1 MQTSVRIQNVLSQQ
15 AQKQAVKPINTAN
28 VLQIY
33 TVQKEPADFIYMFS
47 ENELHLR
54 HVSEQAQL
62 MELINQNAQIN
73 TPVATRDF
81 VIRFYNKDGSKTTIK
96 QVIVSKSGSKAET
109 ILILTSNGIDSC
121 LFRIPLKYFVLTLAQ
136 NGKLQQFSFAVKG
149 NDIATICRNFD
160 KYPKLGQFGSIN
172 SDLIVGYEMDS
183 QSLVL
188 INYSDV
194 NGGLTRYKHEVQT
207 FSLVQQPSNILVD
220 TRGLM
225 HKMNQIT
232 EVLPNKSGIYMILD
246 RLACVDLFE
255 YYLNNRNID
264 IREVQQPGFQIQS
277 KYSYLRQ
284 LYPLHLIPKGFKPEL
299 QKLISASA
307 AVTIPKTSKS
317 PEQFF
322 ILTCMA
328 WRNDIEKDNQPRFTQ
343 QYQTNSQF
351 ITGVPDEVFVK
362 HNIFLYSQKKLVAY
376 AAVNY
381 YPDILQV
388 SQDQR
393 YIFVASS
400 KSFMTN
406 IFKIEEQNGK
416 ISLVQEKPVQHPH
429 QVTQLTSVCSTL
441 SGWLLMFDNKNS
453 VYTYKGD
460 LKQYSCVSNK
470 CQNNFGELN
479 LPVKPLRLSPQKQV
493 TFADQLNVNDLN
505 TNTDEQVRRLTET
518 KIPGIQGFMTSSLFS
533 PINETFIRRAHKQPQ
548 LEQTSTKLAN
558 DLIELAI
565 DLGEEAPSNDLK
577 EFQEIFV
584 QYFRI
589 YEQLRLIEEFV
600 ALILNPNIEEENIQH
615 LDIEMRDLLLNH
627 LQDCAITIRNSR
639 HVLGN
644 PEFYFSELKYVNNII
659 FQILQ
664 PHEKDL
670 QLNFQLL
677 HVVRSVMKRDA
688 VDSTFLQELHKLLE
702 NSINT
707 IEITNSDVCKI
718 IMTEYQEEIKK
729 QGKLIPIVQIVA
741 QKTQQMTEYFQTCCS
756 YKTQVLSALH
766 YQTVKNQER
775 LNQLNE
781 SSISYSFLGTKPQ
794 TLQQHTKLI
803 DSKIQEQDKAIDQLV
818 DSPDIRNFD
827 KIPENLE
834 KELKANMYANKKQKI
849 YEKPNMF
856 KVGSPIAQNTQI
868 TEQQNSDLQS
878 FEEMDELD
886 DMSLRAP
893 AVELQ
898 NDAKTV
904 SMLKTQETTNKQV
917 IKDQAIQKSDLITEQ
932 SKVNKSQPQQQVNSI
947 NEYTYEEIQEY
958 EEIDEANEANK
969 DSVVEKASEIV
980 KAPIVEVVDKKV
992 VNNVLD
998 SQFIAPMI
1006 MSIDPSKQINQ
1017 QSINET
1023 QAQVQKETLGE
1034 GKQKNSKHVK
1044 QTDEAKDYTYDYE
1057 NQYYYEEYDDEEMN
1071 PDALEIDIEKSQAKS
1086 AVETEE
1092 QRLEKLKQFEKEQAL
1107 QQSILLKTQ
1116 QDEQEKIAQAAKS
1129 QDLSK
1134 STKPEEEKLTKEQI
1148 KLQQK
1153 KQKEEELRKEKE
1165 EKEKQRKEKELK
1177 KQKEIEEKEAQ
1188 RLQLIKDKEAEK
1200 QKAKEL
1206 KLQKEAELKKEQQ
1219 DKLNKSKPPKPEPK
1233 LDSTNTV
1240 KTTNPEPE
1248 KQPKTTELENT
1259 TSQPIEIEK
1268 PSNPEQSV
1276 SKPISDPNQAFIANS
1291 ETQPQVTIVHDSE
1304 QISSAIPVDQL
1315 ATSQYGSLAGYN
1327 NIVDTQEQLEKEKL
1341 IQRMKEQEQIKL
1353 KAKQKAQ
1360 EQNIL
1365 LKDKTLAF
1373 TETKQEIA
1381 EPTELTNI
1389 EQSLTKTD
1397 LKTTGIQGIQYNMS
1411 TSIINKDK
1419 MMQSALEDQDELIK
1433 TFESMIKTRI
1443 QLQQSLNQSGNGNG
1457 AKFSKD
1463 FSNIKHFPKSNL
1475 ASMIS
1480 TKIEKSYMHNS
1491 LLNSKLRASQN
1502 E

>member
-1 MQTSVRIQNVLSQQ
+1 M
-15 AQKQAVKPINTAN
+15 INFN
-28 VLQIY
+28 L
-33 TVQKEPADFIYMFS
+33 
-47 ENELHLR
+47 
-54 HVSEQAQL
+54 
-62 MELINQNAQIN
+62 
-73 TPVATRDF
+73 
-81 VIRFYNKDGSKTTIK
+81 
-96 QVIVSKSGSKAET
+96 
-109 ILILTSNGIDSC
+109 
-121 LFRIPLKYFVLTLAQ
+121 
-136 NGKLQQFSFAVKG
+136 
-149 NDIATICRNFD
+149 
-160 KYPKLGQFGSIN
+160 
-172 SDLIVGYEMDS
+172 
-183 QSLVL
+183 
-188 INYSDV
+188 
-194 NGGLTRYKHEVQT
+194 
-207 FSLVQQPSNILVD
+207 
-220 TRGLM
+220 
-225 HKMNQIT
+225 
-232 EVLPNKSGIYMILD
+232 LPNSKKQ
-246 RLACVDLFE
+246 FE
-255 YYLNNRNID
+255 GPPLYLNNRNID

-868 TEQQNSDLQS
+868 TEQQNSDFQS

-904 SMLKTQETTNKQV
+904 SMLKTQETTAKQV
-917 IKDQAIQKSDLITEQ
+917 IKDQAIQKSDLITE
-932 SKVNKSQPQQQVNSI
+932 SKVSKPQPLPQVNSI

-958 EEIDEANEANK
+958 EEIDEVNEVNK
-969 DSVVEKASEIV
+969 DSVVEKASEV
-980 KAPIVEVVDKKV
+980 AKAPIVEAVDQKV
-992 VNNVLD
+992 VNNVFD

-1006 MSIDPSKQINQ
+1006 MSIDPQKQINQ
-1017 QSINET
+1017 QPTEGVKT
-1023 QAQVQKETLGE
+1023 QVQKETLAE
-1034 GKQKNSKHVK
+1034 GKQKNTKHVK

-1086 AVETEE
+1086 VVETEE

-1116 QDEQEKIAQAAKS
+1116 QEELEKIAQAAKS

-1134 STKPEEEKLTKEQI
+1134 STKPEPKEEKLTKEQI

-1153 KQKEEELRKEKE
+1153 KQKEEELKKEKE

-1206 KLQKEAELKKEQQ
+1206 KLQKEAELKKEQTSSTRVSHQ
-1219 DKLNKSKPPKPEPK
+1219 NQNQNSIQQTQFKQLTLNPK
-1233 LDSTNTV
+1233 N
-1240 KTTNPEPE
+1240 NQ
-1248 KQPKTTELENT
+1248 KQLSLK
-1259 TSQPIEIEK
+1259 
-1268 PSNPEQSV
+1268 
-1276 SKPISDPNQAFIANS
+1276 
-1291 ETQPQVTIVHDSE
+1291 TQPHCQLKLRSP
-1304 QISSAIPVDQL
+1304 QILSSQFQNQFRTRTRPSSPTARPNHKLQSFTTQNKLVRQ
-1315 ATSQYGSLAGYN
+1315 SQ
-1327 NIVDTQEQLEKEKL
+1327 
-1341 IQRMKEQEQIKL
+1341 
-1353 KAKQKAQ
+1353 
-1360 EQNIL
+1360 
-1365 LKDKTLAF
+1365 
-1373 TETKQEIA
+1373 
-1381 EPTELTNI
+1381 LTNWLRVNTAHLLVI
-1389 EQSLTKTD
+1389 TTLLTLRNSL
-1397 LKTTGIQGIQYNMS
+1397 
-1411 TSIINKDK
+1411 
-1419 MMQSALEDQDELIK
+1419 
-1433 TFESMIKTRI
+1433 RRR
-1443 QLQQSLNQSGNGNG
+1443 NQSN
-1457 AKFSKD
+1457 A
-1463 FSNIKHFPKSNL
+1463 
-1475 ASMIS
+1475 
-1480 TKIEKSYMHNS
+1480 
-1491 LLNSKLRASQN
+1491 
-1502 E
+1502 